1 MAWPFGRK
9 DRKEVEDDLTDE
21 RLRMMANV
29 AIEQVPLP
37 EEGIMTEEDAWTIS
51 PGPARV
57 AMGGDSGPAP
67 QYAAPA
73 PAAVR
78 NGFFLSVLPI
88 CPTFLDIPL
97 L

>member
-9 DRKEVEDDLTDE
+9 SDRKEVEDDLTDE

-57 AMGGDSGPAP
+57 GHGWLFL
-67 QYAAPA
+67 
-73 PAAVR
+73 VR
-78 NGFFLSVLPI
+78 CRNMRHQHQQR
-88 CPTFLDIPL
+88 PL
-97 L
+97 FRIWTHPRSSD

>member
-73 PAAVR
+73 PVAPVVQ
-78 NGFFLSVLPI
+78 N
-88 CPTFLDIPL
+88 LDTSSTM
-97 L
+97 